1 MSNYSLHSP
10 TLLYT
15 IRRHLSIPF
24 LKKFF
29 RIFFEKMLDNR
40 AGLCYNSIRKRKGVL
55 TMTNWYNDPEVF
67 ADDYEEL
74 QELLKE
80 LAEEE

>member
-1 MSNYSLHSP
+1 M
-10 TLLYT
+10 
-15 IRRHLSIPF
+15 
-24 LKKFF
+24 
-29 RIFFEKMLDNR
+29 M
-40 AGLCYNSIRKRKGVL
+40 
-55 TMTNWYNDPEVF
+55 NWYNDPETF

>member
-1 MSNYSLHSP
+1 
-10 TLLYT
+10 
-15 IRRHLSIPF
+15 
-24 LKKFF
+24 
-29 RIFFEKMLDNR
+29 MLDNR

-74 QELLKE
+74 QKLLEE
-80 LAEEE
+80 LAEEK